1 MERVA
6 LGRTRVEVT
15 RLSLGGAPLGGLFA
29 TVADEVAAATVDAAW
44 AHGVRSFDT
53 APQYGL
59 GRSEERMGRALAA
72 HPRAQYALATKVG
85 RLVVGSGEGDA
96 ENAGHPFADV
106 EDRALLFDFTA
117 DAVRR
122 SLEASLERLGL
133 DRVDVVHV
141 HDAENHLDQAVDEA
155 FPALVALRDEGV
167 IGAVGAGMNFVGP
180 LRRIVA
186 EADVDC
192 LLVAGRYT
200 LLDHGPGRVLLDE
213 CATRGVAVIA
223 GGVYNSGVLADPRD
237 DATYD
242 YGPAP
247 FSVIERARMIA
258 AACARHDVAPTAA
271 ALQFP
276 LGHPAVA
283 SVLVGARAPEE
294 VEAAA
299 RDIGAPVPDAL
310 WDELRSAGLLA
321 GDVPAGQ
328 PA

>member
-1 MERVA
+1 MDVVP
-6 LGRTRVEVT
+6 LGRTAVRVS

-29 TVADEVAAATVDAAW
+29 AVADEAAAATVDAAW
-44 AHGVRSFDT
+44 AHGVRAFDT

-72 HPRAQYALATKVG
+72 RPRDDYVLATKVG
-85 RLVVGSGEGDA
+85 RLVVGAGEGDA
-96 ENAGHPFADV
+96 ENAGHAFVEAD
-106 EDRALLFDFTA
+106 DRALQFDLSA
-117 DAVRR
+117 DGVRR

-141 HDAENHLDQAVDEA
+141 HDAENHLDRALREA

-180 LRRIVA
+180 LRRILA

-213 CATRGVAVIA
+213 CHARGVAVFA
-223 GGVYNSGVLADPRD
+223 GGAFNSGVLADPRD
-237 DATYD
+237 DATFD
-242 YGPAP
+242 YMPAAP
-247 FSVIERARMIA
+247 SVLERARAIA
-258 AACARHDVAPTAA
+258 AVCARHDVPLTAA

-299 RDIGAPVPDAL
+299 RDIARPVPGAL
-310 WDELRSAGLLA
+310 WDELRAEGLLA
-321 GDVPAGQ
+321 GDQ
-328 PA
+328 PR